1 MSKAEEFKGFGCDG
15 SNLSPALE
23 WKGAPEGTKSFA
35 VTLYDTTA
43 HFWHWTIFDI
53 PAGQKGLAAGAGDT
67 QKGLAP
73 KGSIQGKNDY
83 GLMGFGGPCP
93 PKGDKPHTYIYT
105 VYALKVAKL
114 GLDKN
119 EFTKKD
125 PNIVEKLNNYELQ
138 HCIYYAH
145 KMVDSTTPEK
155 VEEGKTLLRKVFD
168 ELDRRG
174 MKGLRPA
181 AIDGKGVL

>member
-1 MSKAEEFKGFGCDG
+1 MSGKILKYLVLVLLIMATVQAENFTLESPDIKGKMSKAEEFKGFGCDG

-119 EFTKKD
+119 AS
-125 PNIVEKLNNYELQ
+125 PVAIGLQLEKNALAKASIRTFY
-138 HCIYYAH
+138 
-145 KMVDSTTPEK
+145 
-155 VEEGKTLLRKVFD
+155 GR
-168 ELDRRG
+168 
-174 MKGLRPA
+174 
-181 AIDGKGVL
+181 

>member
-1 MSKAEEFKGFGCDG
+1 MSGKILKYLVLVLLIMATVQAENFTLESSDLKSEMSKTEEFKGFGCDG

-53 PAGQKGLAAGAGDT
+53 PASQKGLAAGAGDP

-73 KGSIQGKNDY
+73 EGSIQGKNDY
-83 GLMGFGGPCP
+83 GLIGFGGPCP

-114 GLDKN
+114 GADQHTNPIAVGLLLEKN
-119 EFTKKD
+119 ALAKASIKSH
-125 PNIVEKLNNYELQ
+125 Y
-138 HCIYYAH
+138 
-145 KMVDSTTPEK
+145 
-155 VEEGKTLLRKVFD
+155 GR
-168 ELDRRG
+168 
-174 MKGLRPA
+174 
-181 AIDGKGVL
+181 

>member
-1 MSKAEEFKGFGCDG
+1 MSGKILKYLVLVLLIMATVQAENFTLESPDIKGKMSKAEEFKGFGCDG

-119 EFTKKD
+119 AS
-125 PNIVEKLNNYELQ
+125 PVAIGLQLEKNALAKASIKSHY
-138 HCIYYAH
+138 
-145 KMVDSTTPEK
+145 
-155 VEEGKTLLRKVFD
+155 GR
-168 ELDRRG
+168 
-174 MKGLRPA
+174 
-181 AIDGKGVL
+181 